1 MYILNTAGSA
11 EKKNIHPA
19 AYGIECK
26 ALALGHQQSTPKN
39 LFLTS
44 QFNLSQ
50 TRILEAWWGLFRLAW
65 KIRYV
70 WRANN
75 FENTILGP
83 FGWTQIA
90 LPTYHLHEQEI
101 VSNTKPTLSI
111 AFSKIKKKIGPV
123 MAGATELVLLALYS
137 VPSTGP

>member
-1 MYILNTAGSA
+1 MLYILNTAGSA
-11 EKKNIHPA
+11 EKKIIHPA

-70 WRANN
+70 W
-75 FENTILGP
+75 
-83 FGWTQIA
+83 
-90 LPTYHLHEQEI
+90 
-101 VSNTKPTLSI
+101 
-111 AFSKIKKKIGPV
+111 
-123 MAGATELVLLALYS
+123 
-137 VPSTGP
+137 